1 MMMHILHIGI
11 PIIYNLTWCTHITR
25 HNTLVLLTVTSPPK
39 IVKQPTQ
46 EEILFQVAQPGEV
59 DKPFIIECEAEG
71 EPAPK
76 YVTLFYY
83 YYHRWV
89 GY

>member
-1 MMMHILHIGI
+1 MQKLKINLNIL
-11 PIIYNLTWCTHITR
+11 P
-25 HNTLVLLTVTSPPK
+25 TVTSPPK

-46 EEILFQVAQPGEV
+46 EEILFQVAQQGEV

-76 YVTLFYY
+76 YAHLFLFIL
-83 YYHRWV
+83 
-89 GY
+89 

>member
-1 MMMHILHIGI
+1 MLSA
-11 PIIYNLTWCTHITR
+11 
-25 HNTLVLLTVTSPPK
+25 VTSPPK

-46 EEILFQVAQPGEV
+46 EELLFQVALPGEV

-76 YVTLFYY
+76 
-83 YYHRWV
+83 
-89 GY
+89 